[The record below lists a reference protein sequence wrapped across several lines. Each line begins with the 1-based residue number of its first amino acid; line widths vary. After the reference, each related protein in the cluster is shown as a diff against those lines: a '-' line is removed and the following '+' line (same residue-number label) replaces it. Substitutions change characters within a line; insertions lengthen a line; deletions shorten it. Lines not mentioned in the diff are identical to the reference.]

1 MKKKYTKI
9 VVSFVILGTLMVG
22 LLSFNRDSKNFTIA
36 KNLDIYYSL
45 FRELNLFYVDSISP
59 DKIVK
64 TSIDKML
71 ETLDPYTVYIP
82 EQDMDDF
89 EFMTTGEYG
98 GIGAVISKHDSLVVV
113 AEPYEGFPAQKTGL
127 KAGDVFV
134 EIDGVKIQGLKKVE
148 EVSNLLKGTV
158 GEEVKIKVSR
168 FGEKKPL
175 TFKVKREK
183 IHVDA
188 VPYYGM
194 LNDEVGYVRL
204 KSFTLN
210 CGDDV
215 KRAILELKEKHHAKK
230 LVFDLRSNP
239 GGLLIEAVKIA
250 NLFVNKGEEI
260 VSTKGKVSTWDKVY
274 KAPVAPLD
282 TLMPLVVLVNRGS
295 ASASEIVTGAIQDL
309 DRGVVIGNR
318 TFGKGLVQTTR
329 DLSYNSKLKVTT
341 AKYYIPSGRC
351 IQALDYSH
359 RNDDGSVGTI
369 PDSLITEFNT
379 RGGRKVYDGGGITPD
394 LEIKPEYFSSISINL
409 IREFMIFDY
418 ATKFVAEHKEIPS
431 VQDFEITDD
440 IYNDFVSYVTKHD
453 FTYESVSEKLL
464 ERVVAKAKKEKYY
477 DLSKDDFDAL
487 KKKLA
492 PNLEKDIKAFK
503 PEICDLLKGE
513 LIVRYYYQKGQIKS
527 ALKDDIEIKKAKE
540 LLANMDEYKE
550 YLEAGRVIKHED

>member
-1 MKKKYTKI
+1 MKNKYTKI
-9 VVSFVILGTLMVG
+9 VASLLLLGTLFVG
-22 LLSFNRDSKNFTIA
+22 LLSFDRDSKNFKIA

-59 DKIVK
+59 EKIVK

-98 GIGAVISKHDSLVVV
+98 GIGAVISKHDDHVVV
-113 AEPYEGFPAQKTGL
+113 AEPYEGFPAQKSGL
-127 KAGDVFV
+127 KAGDEFL
-134 EIDGVKIQGLKKVE
+134 EIDGVDVRKHKTQD
-148 EVSNLLKGTV
+148 VSSLLKGNI
-158 GEEVKIKVSR
+158 GETLKIKVKR
-168 FGEKKPL
+168 VGEKSPL
-175 TFKVKREK
+175 TFKLTREK

-194 LNDEVGYVRL
+194 LNEDVGYVRL

-260 VSTKGKVSTWDKVY
+260 VSTKGKVTTWDKVY

-282 TLMPLVVLVNRGS
+282 TVMPLVVLVNRGS

-309 DRGVVIGNR
+309 DRGVVIGRR

-359 RNDDGSVGTI
+359 RNEDGSVGTI
-369 PDSLITEFNT
+369 PDSLITEFST
-379 RGGRKVYDGGGITPD
+379 RNGRKVYDGGGITPD
-394 LEIKPEYFSSISINL
+394 LEIAPEYFSSLSIHL
-409 IREFMIFDY
+409 IRDFMVFDY
-418 ATKFVAEHKEIPS
+418 ATDFVSKHKTIAPVE
-431 VQDFEITDD
+431 DFEITDEM
-440 IYNDFVSYVTKHD
+440 YNDFVSYVKSQD
-453 FTYESVSEKLL
+453 FTYESISEKLL
-464 ERVVAKAKKEKYY
+464 EKVMEKAKKEKYY
-477 DLSKDDFDAL
+477 DLSKDDFTQL
-487 KKKLA
+487 KEKLA
-492 PNLEKDIKAFK
+492 PNLDKDLEAFR

-513 LIVRYYYQKGQIKS
+513 LIVRYYYQKGQIES
-527 ALKDDIEIKKAKE
+527 ALKDDIEIKKAKDILNDMDKYNS
-540 LLANMDEYKE
+540 LLES
-550 YLEAGRVIKHED
+550 GRVIKHED